1 MLPRVL
7 CLSPATFRVRYMS
20 LHSRE
25 KGEEEEEEE
34 ENEAEEEEEEEKE
47 DEEEEKGAS
56 ERASIRL
63 QCG

>member
-25 KGEEEEEEE
+25 KGEEEEDE
-34 ENEAEEEEEEEKE
+34 E
-47 DEEEEKGAS
+47 DEETKGVKVAECTRRCKIELKPNEK
-56 ERASIRL
+56 R
-63 QCG
+63 